1 MRLGSEMK
9 NLSAELLASFK
20 QRIKE
25 NEELVNE
32 VQNTLDGFR
41 KDHMDMAATLTTNA
55 AALRKNL
62 ARGEKERLI
71 NEKERLHTHKDFMTG
86 IHHAISSIQKEV
98 AGFQIS
104 TINMMNEFTTE
115 RAEMAGDL
123 NKFFAQGRA
132 GRKQNEKTRMKD
144 FDALMKTING
154 DITSINDEVSTI
166 LKNTNNMLERF
177 EKEHLQ
183 MSDDL
188 RADLGK
194 NLAERVEYTGTLLN
208 GFQKRLSEISNDN
221 HKMAQKLRKD
231 LAHGETERLNDY
243 NGIMKGIHLAIK
255 GIGTEVKNIKNS
267 TEGML
272 DDLLQN
278 RVQASA
284 EWSKMQNTM
293 AQIRKTGVA
302 SQVKEVTK
310 KEAKKKAPVEAVKA
324 VPVEAVK
331 EIPIEV
337 KKETPVKSEPV
348 FTSLPE
354 EPMTLEQKILN
365 YLNKH
370 PKGVK
375 ISEMEEPLGQT
386 RMKLGYTAKV
396 LLDEGKVLKIENIY
410 YPVPKVRK

>member
-1 MRLGSEMK
+1 
-9 NLSAELLASFK
+9 
-20 QRIKE
+20 
-25 NEELVNE
+25 
-32 VQNTLDGFR
+32 
-41 KDHMDMAATLTTNA
+41 
-55 AALRKNL
+55 
-62 ARGEKERLI
+62 
-71 NEKERLHTHKDFMTG
+71 
-86 IHHAISSIQKEV
+86 
-98 AGFQIS
+98 
-104 TINMMNEFTTE
+104 
-115 RAEMAGDL
+115 
-123 NKFFAQGRA
+123 
-132 GRKQNEKTRMKD
+132 
-144 FDALMKTING
+144 
-154 DITSINDEVSTI
+154 
-166 LKNTNNMLERF
+166 MLERF